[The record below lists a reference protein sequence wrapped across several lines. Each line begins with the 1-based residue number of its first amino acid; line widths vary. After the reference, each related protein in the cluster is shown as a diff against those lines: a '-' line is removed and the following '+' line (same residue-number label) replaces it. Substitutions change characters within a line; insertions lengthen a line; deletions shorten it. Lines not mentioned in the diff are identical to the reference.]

1 MNLSDEDKNVAIK
14 RDAEAMARLIL
25 DIYLE
30 KKIKEKEN
38 DDNVTR

>member
-38 DDNVTR
+38 DDNVT

>member
-1 MNLSDEDKNVAIK
+1 MNLSDEDKNAAIK
-14 RDAEAMARLIL
+14 RDAEAMARLII

-38 DDNVTR
+38 DDNVT

>member
-1 MNLSDEDKNVAIK
+1 MNLSDEDKNAAIK

-38 DDNVTR
+38 DDNVT

>member
-1 MNLSDEDKNVAIK
+1 MNPPDEDKKSAIK
-14 RDAEAMARLIL
+14 RDAEALARLIL

-38 DDNVTR
+38 DDDVT